1 MRGINNACSPLDSYI
16 SIYGCDNVIYCSFSQ
31 RVELVTFIE
40 LSLEFEDSIYVL
52 LSM

>member
-1 MRGINNACSPLDSYI
+1 MHVYLLIAILVYMA
-16 SIYGCDNVIYCSFSQ
+16 VIYCSFSQ